1 MSRIVPSTIAVVPCL
16 NEAATIPK
24 VVTGLAGRVRTV
36 IVVDDGSTDPT
47 ASRARDAGAEVLRHG
62 KSQGKGAAMATGW
75 VRAMERGAE
84 WVLFLDGD
92 GQHDPVESLGFMESA
107 ERGCRVVIG
116 DRMRFPNRMPW
127 IRRFTNRWV
136 SRRVSRLAGCPVPD
150 ALCGYRLVHLPTL
163 ATLGLRSRRYEIE
176 SEMTV
181 ALGRQGFAIASV
193 PITCE
198 YRSERS
204 RISPVRDTLRWF
216 RWYQRACRV

>member
-1 MSRIVPSTIAVVPCL
+1 
-16 NEAATIPK
+16 
-24 VVTGLAGRVRTV
+24 
-36 IVVDDGSTDPT
+36 
-47 ASRARDAGAEVLRHG
+47 
-62 KSQGKGAAMATGW
+62 MATGW
-75 VRAMERGAE
+75 ARAMERGAE

-92 GQHDPVESLGFMESA
+92 GQHNPVESLGFMESA
-107 ERGCRVVIG
+107 EHGCRLVIG
-116 DRMRFPNRMPW
+116 DRMQSPNRMPW

-136 SRRVSRLAGCPVPD
+136 SRRVSTLAGCPVPD

-216 RWYQRACRV
+216 RWYQQACRV